1 MDLKS
6 DLNDFLLYLSSERG
20 YSLHTVKAYRSDLVK
35 FLLFGSEHQQGEPV
49 AEWIAPFFT
58 HLERQ
63 GASIASR
70 YRMAASLRS
79 FIRFLRIEK
88 GDALWSVEAVALPKL
103 WQLIPDILS
112 LKEIDRLLAAPNEE
126 GQTGIRDRAILELL
140 YATGMRVSELCQL
153 DLCDVD
159 DQAALVRGKG
169 GKERKVPVG
178 EAALKAL
185 DRYLIEKRTAARR
198 AKEPL
203 FVTVRGK
210 RITRQQVWKRVK
222 RYGEKAGINKGLSP
236 HTLRHT
242 FATHLLDRGADLRVI
257 QELLGHADIGTT
269 DRYTHLSQKQL
280 FDAFD
285 RFHPRCC
292 DAIPT
297 S

>member
-6 DLNDFLLYLSSERG
+6 DLDDFLLYLSSERG
-20 YSLHTVKAYRSDLVK
+20 YSLHTVKAYRADLVK
-35 FLLFGSEHQQGEPV
+35 FLCFIKERKTVESA
-49 AEWIAPFFT
+49 AEWMAPFFS
-58 HLERQ
+58 HLQQQ

-79 FIRFLRIEK
+79 FIRFLRVEK
-88 GDALWSVEAVALPKL
+88 GCVQWSVEMVALPKL
-103 WQLIPDILS
+103 WQLIPDTLS
-112 LKEIDRLLAAPNEE
+112 LKEIEQLLAAPRDD
-126 GQTGIRDRAILELL
+126 QLTGTRDRAILELL

-169 GKERKVPVG
+169 GKHRKVPVG
-178 EAALKAL
+178 EAALRAL
-185 DRYLIEKRTAARR
+185 DRYLIEKRGVATRV
-198 AKEPL
+198 KEPL
-203 FVTVRGK
+203 FVTRRGK
-210 RITRQQVWKRVK
+210 RMTRQRVWERVK
-222 RYGEKAGINKGLSP
+222 AYGKKAGIKKALSP

-280 FDAFD
+280 FGAFD
-285 RFHPRCC
+285 RFHPR
-292 DAIPT
+292 
-297 S
+297 